1 MTHPFDNSITN
12 DNNIQLLSQSIN
24 QTNLYKTFVTEDKE
38 EP

>member
-1 MTHPFDNSITN
+1 MTHVFDNSITN
-12 DNNIQLLSQSIN
+12 DDNIQLLSQSMK